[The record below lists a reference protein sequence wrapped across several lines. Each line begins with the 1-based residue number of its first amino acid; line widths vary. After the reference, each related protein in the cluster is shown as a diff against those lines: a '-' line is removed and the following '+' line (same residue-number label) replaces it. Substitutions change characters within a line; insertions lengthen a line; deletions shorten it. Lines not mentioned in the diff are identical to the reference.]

1 MKVLAFIAMVLV
13 LSYSVVNLMKVDRVT
28 IQHGIDAYMK
38 ARQ

>member
-28 IQHGIDAYMK
+28 FQTGIDAYIK